1 MMDGLWVFLLLIGIA
16 TLPVILV
23 YLWFRF
29 RPVPV
34 SPCWFL
40 VSLLAGA
47 LSLLVAALMQNFFFY
62 ITRDVPGPGEGRLSS
77 LLFNVFIRVALTE
90 ETGRILV
97 LLPLFWLGRRIRN
110 REPQAQA
117 SALSPAAFG
126 AATGLL
132 TGLGFAIIE
141 NASYGAADLHIALL
155 RAFTATPLHGACGAR
170 IGYGLIMLKEAPRHG
185 LVRILS
191 AVAIHGMYNMMVLNP
206 GVPGIFPVL
215 IALSALAAS
224 IQVIR

>member
-16 TLPVILV
+16 TLPVVLV

-47 LSLLVAALMQNFFFY
+47 LSLLVAALMQSFFFY
-62 ITRDVPGPGEGRLSS
+62 ITRDVSVPGEIGS
-77 LLFNVFIRVALTE
+77 LFFNVFIRVALTE

-97 LLPLFWLGRRIRN
+97 LLPLFCLGRRIRN
-110 REPQAQA
+110 QET
-117 SALSPAAFG
+117 LSPAAFG

-141 NASYGAADLHIALL
+141 SASYGAADLHIALL

-170 IGYGLIMLKEAPRHG
+170 IGYGLIIFKDAPRHG

-191 AVAIHGMYNMMVLNP
+191 AVAIHGMYNMMVISP

-224 IQVIR
+224 IQVISRSFR